1 MWPKRQKQICTSK
14 FKAPTNDASIIFL
27 RSDHR
32 NMMQFFT
39 HTRSNYID
47 NLLCNI
53 ILSLRKSKNHVR
65 VLVKTKISEWNFDLV
80 RALQVLSLHTS
91 LLRSD
96 KGWRSTVTPIF
107 NRVSFSELKFWIE
120 MLIYCI
126 CSWERKL
133 HKWKFWVN
141 ILI

>member
-1 MWPKRQKQICTSK
+1 MI
-14 FKAPTNDASIIFL
+14 NI
-27 RSDHR
+27 
-32 NMMQFFT
+32 
-39 HTRSNYID
+39 
-47 NLLCNI
+47 I
-53 ILSLRKSKNHVR
+53 ILSLRKSQNHVR

-80 RALQVLSLHTS
+80 CAVQVLSLHTFL

-126 CSWERKL
+126 CLWERKL
-133 HKWKFWVN
+133 HKWTFWVN
-141 ILI
+141 ILIYTLNLELQNMNVKDENIEILPWFFYSVKNVFGIQ